1 MKFNFFLVF
10 ILIVFTYLNSNAQN
24 LKYFIQTNRYNNES
38 LINRNILNYDFIG
51 HAYIDKSNKGIIDY
65 NSLKSRVLTL
75 YPSRNSSSYLVLDVE
90 NKIYYDLQS
99 SSKVKR
105 QNAVAK
111 FVKMVNFVK
120 ELRPHLKVGI
130 YGVPFRFN
138 FDFQKNR
145 NYLNDLRPLIK
156 VSDFLAPDLYFSYS
170 KSEQNNS
177 KLINNMNENL
187 DLFIKFAKSENKELI
202 PFVWYRIHPY
212 NKKFG
217 NTDVDKDR
225 MDILLD
231 LIAKKQNQYS
241 KLKGVFW
248 WDSWV
253 TNNSTNK
260 RKLSNS
266 FNRYITK

>member
-1 MKFNFFLVF
+1 
-10 ILIVFTYLNSNAQN
+10 
-24 LKYFIQTNRYNNES
+24 
-38 LINRNILNYDFIG
+38 
-51 HAYIDKSNKGIIDY
+51 
-65 NSLKSRVLTL
+65 
-75 YPSRNSSSYLVLDVE
+75 
-90 NKIYYDLQS
+90 
-99 SSKVKR
+99 
-105 QNAVAK
+105 
-111 FVKMVNFVK
+111 
-120 ELRPHLKVGI
+120 
-130 YGVPFRFN
+130 
-138 FDFQKNR
+138 
-145 NYLNDLRPLIK
+145 LIK

-231 LIAKKQNQYS
+231 LIAKKQNQYR

-266 FNRYITK
+266 FNR